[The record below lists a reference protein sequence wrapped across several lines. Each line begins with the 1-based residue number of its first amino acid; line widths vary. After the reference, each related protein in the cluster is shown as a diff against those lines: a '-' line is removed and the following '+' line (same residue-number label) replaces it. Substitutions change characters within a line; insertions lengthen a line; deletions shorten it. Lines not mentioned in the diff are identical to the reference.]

1 MNNEPLVWG
10 ITIVFA
16 LIFGTLTAR
25 SSMRREKIHGGT
37 VAIIFNWIA
46 SVVMLMVLPLI
57 LGSIFIGHNAGYGIV
72 IGLLLIGVCGILLV
86 IFAVFEKAPRDA
98 YLKTLIPK
106 EDKGWTAE
114 DALKSGL

>member
-1 MNNEPLVWG
+1 MNNEPLVWA

-25 SSMRREKIHGGT
+25 SSMRREKIHGG
-37 VAIIFNWIA
+37 ILPILFNWLA

-72 IGLLLIGVCGILLV
+72 IGLLLLGLCGALLV
-86 IFAVFEKAPRDA
+86 LFAVFEKAPRDA
-98 YLKTLIPK
+98 YLKTIVPK
-106 EDKGWTAE
+106 EDRGWTAE

>member
-37 VAIIFNWIA
+37 IAVIFNWIA
-46 SVVMLMVLPLI
+46 SVVIMQ
-57 LGSIFIGHNAGYGIV
+57 
-72 IGLLLIGVCGILLV
+72 
-86 IFAVFEKAPRDA
+86 D
-98 YLKTLIPK
+98 
-106 EDKGWTAE
+106 TA
-114 DALKSGL
+114 S

>member
-1 MNNEPLVWG
+1 MTNEPLVWG
-10 ITIVFA
+10 ITIVFG

-25 SSMRREKIHGGT
+25 SSMRREKIHGGV
-37 VAIIFNWIA
+37 VAIIFNWLA

-86 IFAVFEKAPRDA
+86 IFAIFEKAPREA

-106 EDKGWTAE
+106 EDRGWTAE